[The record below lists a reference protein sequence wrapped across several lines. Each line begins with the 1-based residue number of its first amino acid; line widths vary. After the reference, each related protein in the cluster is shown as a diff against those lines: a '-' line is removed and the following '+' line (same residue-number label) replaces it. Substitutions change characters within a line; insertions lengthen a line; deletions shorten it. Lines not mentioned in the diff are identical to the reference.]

1 MTFSILALILAAV
14 GIHAV
19 VAYSV
24 RQRIHELG
32 LRLALGGT
40 RRSVRNRVLRQ
51 GMTPVLLGVLL
62 GILGAIGLTRL
73 IANQLFGIQPLDPP
87 TYAVVIAGWLVV
99 SALACL
105 LPTNR
110 ILSLEPWDV
119 LRNE

>member
-1 MTFSILALILAAV
+1 MTFSILALILTAV

-40 RRSVRNRVLRQ
+40 RRSVRNMVLRQ

-87 TYAVVIAGWLVV
+87 TYAVVIAGWLMV